1 MPSASTARAAR
12 VSDPVGRTATPGAMH
27 TQAPVPRTSMP
38 PSSGTSSFG
47 RAFNCKAELKRQTSS
62 TSQILV
68 LVPGLDQP
76 STSTMHRQEQ
86 FLRIPRLSRCAS
98 FKSALAS
105 SSNKYSNLP
114 EHLAVHGAA
123 GGFLFKD
130 RSQCHPF
137 RGRSVQRRCS
147 VVSFGI
153 VRFLVSS
160 SLEGTSVRVR
170 SVLAAAL
177 TLGMILCEANAQD
190 LASFEKRTTVK
201 VLPNG
206 LTLIVC
212 ERPEAPVFSFY
223 TLVDAGSADDP
234 LGDSGLAH
242 MFEHM
247 AFKGTTEI
255 GTTNY
260 PAEKIALAKV
270 EVAYAAYDTE
280 LRKRVGQ
287 DAAKLANL
295 KKAFQDAQAAAQNYV
310 IPNQFSQ
317 IAEQNG
323 AVGINASTAE
333 DSTQY
338 CWSMP
343 SNRLA
348 LWAYLESQRIG
359 QPVQREFYKERNVVQ
374 EERRMRVDSAPIG
387 RMVEQF
393 LATAYVSHPYR
404 RPGVGWES
412 EISQISATEADAFH
426 VKYYVPSNIV
436 IAVVGDVKAAE
447 AMPVLE
453 RYFAPIPA
461 GPKPEPMTT
470 VEPPQVAEKFVTIRE
485 ATQPFYIEGYHRP
498 DYRDPDDS
506 VYDAITDIF
515 SNGRTARLYRSL
527 VRDQAIAAEAQG
539 FSGFPGD
546 KCPGLFAVYAVPL
559 PGHSPDEM
567 RSAIH
572 KELDRLKNEDISDEE
587 LARFKT
593 RARADLLRGL
603 ANNEGLARQLAEYQT
618 RFGDWRQLFRQLEK
632 IDAVSKADVRR
643 VANKIFIDSN
653 RTSAQIEFVA
663 PKRQAPGAASQT
675 EPPTPTEQNAGGAK

>member
-1 MPSASTARAAR
+1 M
-12 VSDPVGRTATPGAMH
+12 
-27 TQAPVPRTSMP
+27 
-38 PSSGTSSFG
+38 
-47 RAFNCKAELKRQTSS
+47 
-62 TSQILV
+62 
-68 LVPGLDQP
+68 
-76 STSTMHRQEQ
+76 
-86 FLRIPRLSRCAS
+86 
-98 FKSALAS
+98 
-105 SSNKYSNLP
+105 
-114 EHLAVHGAA
+114 
-123 GGFLFKD
+123 
-130 RSQCHPF
+130 
-137 RGRSVQRRCS
+137 
-147 VVSFGI
+147 
-153 VRFLVSS
+153 
-160 SLEGTSVRVR
+160 RVR
-170 SVLAAAL
+170 SGIAAIVAL
-177 TLGMILCEANAQD
+177 VIGLSCGAKAQD

-234 LGDSGLAH
+234 QGASGLAH

-260 PAEKIALAKV
+260 SAEKIALAKV
-270 EVAYAAYDTE
+270 EVAYAAYDAE
-280 LRKRVGQ
+280 FRKRVGQ
-287 DAAKLANL
+287 NPTRLQELYKV
-295 KKAFQDAQAAAQNYV
+295 FEDAQAAAEKFV
-310 IPNQFSQ
+310 IPNQFSE

-338 CWSMP
+338 FWSMP
-343 SNRLA
+343 SNRLE

-359 QPVQREFYKERNVVQ
+359 HPVEREFYKERNVVQ

-393 LATAYVSHPYR
+393 LATAYVAHPYR

-412 EISQISATEADAFH
+412 EISQVNATEAAAFH
-426 VKYYVPSNIV
+426 AKYYVPGNIV
-436 IAVVGDVKAAE
+436 IAVVGDLKASD

-453 RYFAPIPA
+453 RYFATIPA

-470 VEPPQVAEKFVTIRE
+470 VEPPQVAEKSVVIRE

-498 DYRDPDDS
+498 DYRDPDDA

-527 VRDQAIAAEAQG
+527 VRDQGIAAEAQG

-546 KCPGLFAVYAVPL
+546 KYPGLFAVYAVPL
-559 PGHSPDEM
+559 PGHSPEQM
-567 RSAIH
+567 REAIH
-572 KELDRLKNEDISDEE
+572 KEIDRLKNQDISDAE
-587 LARFKT
+587 LDRFKT

-603 ANNEGLARQLAEYQT
+603 GNNEGLAHELAEYQT
-618 RFGDWRQLFRQLEK
+618 RFGDWRQLFRELDK
-632 IDAVSKADVRR
+632 INAVNKADVRR
-643 VANKIFIDSN
+643 VANKIFTASN
-653 RTSAQIEFVA
+653 RTSAEIEFVP
-663 PKRQAPGAASQT
+663 PKQKQPAAAVHS
-675 EPPTPTEQNAGGAK
+675 ELVRPASGVSDENPDGAK